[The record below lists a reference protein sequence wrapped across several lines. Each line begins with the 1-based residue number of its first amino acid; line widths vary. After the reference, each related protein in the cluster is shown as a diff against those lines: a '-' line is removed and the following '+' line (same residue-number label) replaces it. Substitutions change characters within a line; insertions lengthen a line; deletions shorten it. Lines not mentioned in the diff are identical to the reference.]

1 MLSFEEFVEA
11 IGRVAEQ
18 VSMVPYG
25 EIPSEWYNEVRIN
38 QTLLVKYK
46 NLCDYLE
53 NFEFIKMQG

>member
-1 MLSFEEFVEA
+1 
-11 IGRVAEQ
+11 
-18 VSMVPYG
+18 MVPYG